1 MAGVGAVAVEI
12 GALSGAA
19 AARRM
24 SAARHMRMMVGRDNV
39 VVFGGC
45 CNMGS
50 AVGVVGGGSM
60 PDRVAAHSHAEEPAG
75 HLNSHAVA
83 VVEVAGVAVVGVG
96 VAVACGMTVLAPLL
110 S

>member
-1 MAGVGAVAVEI
+1 
-12 GALSGAA
+12 
-19 AARRM
+19 
-24 SAARHMRMMVGRDNV
+24 MRMMVGGDIV
-39 VVFGGC
+39 VVFGSC

-50 AVGVVGGGSM
+50 AVGVVGNSM

-75 HLNSHAVA
+75 HLNSYAVA
-83 VVEVAGVAVVGVG
+83 VVEVGVAVVGVG

>member
-1 MAGVGAVAVEI
+1 
-12 GALSGAA
+12 
-19 AARRM
+19 
-24 SAARHMRMMVGRDNV
+24 MMVGVDIV

-60 PDRVAAHSHAEEPAG
+60 RDRVAAHSHAEEPAD
-75 HLNSHAVA
+75 HLHSHA
-83 VVEVAGVAVVGVG
+83 VAVVGVG

>member
-1 MAGVGAVAVEI
+1 
-12 GALSGAA
+12 
-19 AARRM
+19 
-24 SAARHMRMMVGRDNV
+24 MRMMVGGNIV
-39 VVFGGC
+39 VVFGSC

-50 AVGVVGGGSM
+50 AVGVVGGDSM

-83 VVEVAGVAVVGVG
+83 VVEVGVAVVGVG

-110 S
+110 N